1 MPKTVWK
8 HLDCKEIPGNFVK
21 YCDRAKKYC
30 EKNLNNSKKRF
41 MIGKTFRV
49 GRLEEEKNMATRK
62 TAKAATAAAEKTT
75 PVKTEEVKKETAATA
90 APAKKAPAKRAAAK
104 KTAAAKPAAV
114 KETVYI
120 QFAGAE
126 YNLDDIKANAK
137 KAWAEETGKKE
148 SDVKEIQIYVKPE
161 EHAAY
166 YVINGEFVEGGRKVE
181 L

>member
-1 MPKTVWK
+1 MPKYVWK
-8 HLDCKEIPGNFVK
+8 PRVCKEITGIFVK
-21 YCDRAKKYC
+21 YCVSVKKYC
-30 EKNLNNSKKRF
+30 E
-41 MIGKTFRV
+41 
-49 GRLEEEKNMATRK
+49 
-62 TAKAATAAAEKTT
+62 
-75 PVKTEEVKKETAATA
+75 
-90 APAKKAPAKRAAAK
+90 KAPAKRAAAK
-104 KTAAAKPAAV
+104 KTTAAKTAEV

-166 YVINGEFVEGGRKVE
+166 YVINGEFIEGGRKVN

>member
-1 MPKTVWK
+1 MA
-8 HLDCKEIPGNFVK
+8 VK
-21 YCDRAKKYC
+21 KADAKAMS
-30 EKNLNNSKKRF
+30 E
-41 MIGKTFRV
+41 
-49 GRLEEEKNMATRK
+49 
-62 TAKAATAAAEKTT
+62 TAKNTVPAVAE
-75 PVKTEEVKKETAATA
+75 KETAV
-90 APAKKAPAKRAAAK
+90 KKAPAKRAAAK